1 MMIGDSGLT
10 QIIRWMMRR
19 LQSGWIFICAGLV
32 LLLALSASP
41 SIQARELNQTVPR
54 PTATPTI
61 TGVPTVTAT
70 PPIAPTNTP
79 VPGAPAPT
87 DTPVPGAP
95 APTNTPVPGAPA
107 PTNTPVPGT
116 TPTTAEP
123 LVTTPAV
130 TQPQAAPAIAV
141 TPTFALSLQM
151 SAPTMGLPGDTVE
164 IRYTVTNPSR
174 TVANNVTI
182 RNLVPEQLILISV
195 ESDTGDSFVKNEG
208 EDRTVVILE
217 WESLA
222 AGQSVEATLFATIV
236 SDLAPGSVIDNLA
249 VAFADNTAGNTA
261 GVSIGLPPALLP
273 FFD

>member
-1 MMIGDSGLT
+1 MIGDSGLT
-10 QIIRWMMRR
+10 LVIRWMMRR

-32 LLLALSASP
+32 FLLALSASP
-41 SIQARELNQTVPR
+41 SVQARELNQTVPR

-87 DTPVPGAP
+87 DTPISGAP
-95 APTNTPVPGAPA
+95 APTDTPVPGSTPA
-107 PTNTPVPGT
+107 TAGTP
-116 TPTTAEP
+116 
-123 LVTTPAV
+123 VTTPAV

-164 IRYTVTNPSR
+164 IRYTVTNPSS

-182 RNLVPEQLILISV
+182 RNLVPEELILISV
-195 ESDTGDSFVKNEG
+195 ESDTGDSRLENEG
-208 EDRTVVILE
+208 ENRTVVILE

-222 AGQSVEATLFATIV
+222 AGQSVEATLFATILP
-236 SDLAPGSVIDNLA
+236 DLAPGSVIDNLA
-249 VAFADNTAGNTA
+249 VAFADNAAGNTA
-261 GVSIGLPPALLP
+261 GISIGLPPALLP

>member
-1 MMIGDSGLT
+1 MIIGDSGLT
-10 QIIRWMMRR
+10 QAIRWMMRR

-32 LLLALSASP
+32 LFLALSASP
-41 SIQARELNQTVPR
+41 SAQARELNQTVPR

-70 PPIAPTNTP
+70 PPTAPTN
-79 VPGAPAPT
+79 
-87 DTPVPGAP
+87 TPVPGAP

-116 TPTTAEP
+116 TPA
-123 LVTTPAV
+123 A
-130 TQPQAAPAIAV
+130 QAAPAIAV

-164 IRYTVTNPSR
+164 IRYIVTNPSR
-174 TVANNVTI
+174 SVANNVAV
-182 RNLVPEQLILISV
+182 RNLLPEQLILISV
-195 ESDTGDSFVKNEG
+195 ESNTGDSLLENEG

-222 AGQSVEATLFATIV
+222 AGQSVEATLFATIAP
-236 SDLAPGSVIDNLA
+236 DLTPGTVIDNLA
-249 VAFADNTAGNTA
+249 VAFADNAAGNTA

>member
-1 MMIGDSGLT
+1 MIGDSGLT
-10 QIIRWMMRR
+10 QVIRWMMRR

-41 SIQARELNQTVPR
+41 SVQARELNQTVPR

-61 TGVPTVTAT
+61 TSVPTVTAT
-70 PPIAPTNTP
+70 PPTAPTNTP
-79 VPGAPAPT
+79 A
-87 DTPVPGAP
+87 PGAP

-116 TPTTAEP
+116 TPAAQT
-123 LVTTPAV
+123 
-130 TQPQAAPAIAV
+130 APAIAV

-151 SAPTMGLPGDTVE
+151 TAPTMALPGGTVE

-174 TVANNVTI
+174 TVANNVTV
-182 RNLVPEQLILISV
+182 RNLLPEQLILISV
-195 ESDTGDSFVKNEG
+195 ESNTGDSLVESEG
-208 EDRTVVILE
+208 ADRAVVILE

-236 SDLAPGSVIDNLA
+236 PDLTPGTVIDNLA
-249 VAFADNTAGNTA
+249 VAFADNAAGNTA

>member
-1 MMIGDSGLT
+1 MIIGDSGLT
-10 QIIRWMMRR
+10 QAIRWMMRR

-32 LLLALSASP
+32 LFLALSASP
-41 SIQARELNQTVPR
+41 SVQARELNQTVPR

-70 PPIAPTNTP
+70 PPTAPTNTP

-116 TPTTAEP
+116 TPAAQT
-123 LVTTPAV
+123 
-130 TQPQAAPAIAV
+130 APAIAV

-164 IRYTVTNPSR
+164 IRYTVTNPSS

-182 RNLVPEQLILISV
+182 RNLVPEELILISV
-195 ESDTGDSFVKNEG
+195 ESDTGDSRLENEG
-208 EDRTVVILE
+208 ENRTVVILE

-222 AGQSVEATLFATIV
+222 AGQSVEATLFATILP
-236 SDLAPGSVIDNLA
+236 DLAPGSVIDNLA
-249 VAFADNTAGNTA
+249 VAFADNAAGNTA
-261 GVSIGLPPALLP
+261 GISIGLPPALLP